1 MAVTF
6 VNPNTGKIEH
16 HRNPSG
22 TINKAN
28 WLVIESK
35 RDVTRLRKI
44 YDSIIARLP
53 INDIISRQS
62 WGAAYAMSI
71 ICINFCINH
80 PRVIY
85 NCGNTKYKTLLDA
98 TWSRKYGARWYT
110 VFDIIDSE
118 FCDTLRRE
126 ANDERL

>member
-6 VNPNTGKIEH
+6 VNPDTGKIEH

-35 RDVTRLRKI
+35 RDFTRLRKI
-44 YDSIIARLP
+44 YDSIVSRLP
-53 INDIISRQS
+53 INDIITRQS
-62 WGAAYAMSI
+62 WGAAYTMSI
-71 ICINFCINH
+71 NCINFCIGH

-85 NCGNTKYKTLLDA
+85 NSENTKYGTLLDA

-110 VFDIIDSE
+110 VLDIIDSR
-118 FCDTLRRE
+118 FSNILIRE
-126 ANDERL
+126 